1 MPVITGS
8 STAEVAAPIERCWA
22 LVEDVAIAPQ
32 WQGGLVKMDVLER
45 DEHGRPL
52 ICDALSDAKLRK
64 VHTRVQFTYDGPT
77 RLAWTMLEGDL
88 DSMDGSWQLEDLGGA
103 RTRATYALAVD
114 PGSFAALARPDRE
127 GRTRDPRERAG
138 AGARDA
144 RRGLADA

>member
-88 DSMDGSWQLEDLGGA
+88 DSMDGSWQLEDL
-103 RTRATYALAVD
+103 
-114 PGSFAALARPDRE
+114 
-127 GRTRDPRERAG
+127 
-138 AGARDA
+138 
-144 RRGLADA
+144 